1 MRELIDE
8 ADVFQLFW
16 STNSM
21 HSEQVRQEWEHA
33 LALDRPN
40 FIRPTYWEQPM
51 PRSAI
56 PLLPPEP
63 LGQLHFHA
71 LSPPQTSPLTYRK
84 RPTRR
89 TGHRRMPGN
98 PARELCTSLICPQCG
113 VATLGMKL
121 FPTDCGSYIYRRK
134 VRMCGN
140 VRHRP
145 RPRVHENNQVSPIPR
160 PWRWRLPTAPH
171 NMQTLPRA
179 AGRTPGSHSSLCS
192 YSSAQSWYSRLRN
205 QPANPVG

>member
-1 MRELIDE
+1 MEHAAASSELEPASATPYRKIFPSYSHRDRQIVEQVERFGSAIGDVYLQRLVALRSGEQEDARLRELIDE

-71 LSPPQTSPLTYRK
+71 P
-84 RPTRR
+84 RR
-89 TGHRRMPGN
+89 
-98 PARELCTSLICPQCG
+98 L
-113 VATLGMKL
+113 
-121 FPTDCGSYIYRRK
+121 
-134 VRMCGN
+134 
-140 VRHRP
+140 
-145 RPRVHENNQVSPIPR
+145 
-160 PWRWRLPTAPH
+160 
-171 NMQTLPRA
+171 
-179 AGRTPGSHSSLCS
+179 
-192 YSSAQSWYSRLRN
+192 
-205 QPANPVG
+205 